1 MNMEEEKRCP
11 LCAEEMDWTD
21 QQFKPCQCGYQ
32 VCVWCWH
39 HIIDMAE
46 KEETEGRCPACRT
59 IYDKD
64 KIVAMQTDCGRT
76 VNKNSTRK
84 NKPPKVKPKTT
95 EVKKDLTNVRVIQ
108 RKMVY
113 VIGLPL
119 SLADEDLLQRK
130 EYFGQYGKVD
140 KVSLSRTAGG
150 AIQQFVNE
158 TCSVYIT
165 YSREEEAI
173 RCIQSVHGFVLEG
186 RFLRASF
193 GTAKYCH
200 AWLKNMPCN
209 NPTCLY
215 LHSIGA
221 DEDSFGKDEVAA
233 VHTRS
238 RVQQIVGAIDS
249 AVTRSGDVLP
259 PPVDDIYSSS
269 SAFTDKLAS
278 QNTMDAV
285 PGSVNGK
292 GEIIFSLP
300 STEKQGGIAAPLKMT
315 TFVDI
320 VGRSNCPDL
329 EKDGNVHED
338 RVLKLCSELS
348 SVTTS
353 GDIHAGQSYSFPNL
367 FRVSSSNHIEN
378 GISKNIPDRQAGED
392 SLLFE
397 DQGSKDL
404 YGPSQKS
411 CFLHPSYAANMS
423 EDSCGPALLQNKTHS
438 LGDFSV
444 DHNNEHNRED
454 EASLPVRCVNSVL
467 SDAWQ
472 EMKFQ
477 NSSKS
482 DRIYRSS
489 SSFSNDEIV
498 EHLRRL
504 DDGNLPNDDENSGL
518 EAVES
523 SIISN
528 IMSMDFDPWEGSST
542 KTNDASEF
550 LDETRGLN
558 GSSWNTLNSDQS
570 AYSYFRRDGFGSQV
584 VGSVLRDFGDNKEQ
598 YLRKPQYPGTR
609 AQSLAP
615 PGFAATSRDPP
626 PGFSS
631 CERTG
636 GMSRIPSG
644 SPLVN
649 TNSLSSTLLQL
660 PSTEFS
666 SSTDNVNFINPA
678 MLSCGVVKPLNVQK
692 IPGFEMMPVST
703 PNRSAYEDDKKL
715 WLMMQQQSLSAH
727 KDSKL
732 NQLFALQNPS
742 LLHEFGHTNH
752 MGNELSLDHIYG
764 LSSRLVN
771 QHQNYDTSSF
781 TQLSQQKYANG
792 HISNTNGYHMR
803 SFDDFQRKGGMP
815 MTELGRNERLGVNK
829 YFPGYGDLMF
839 SSGDV

>member
-1 MNMEEEKRCP
+1 
-11 LCAEEMDWTD
+11 
-21 QQFKPCQCGYQ
+21 
-32 VCVWCWH
+32 
-39 HIIDMAE
+39 MAA

-59 IYDKD
+59 IYDKE
-64 KIVAMQTDCGRT
+64 KIVAMQTECGRAMSKSS
-76 VNKNSTRK
+76 NRK

-165 YSREEEAI
+165 YSKEEEAI

-209 NPTCLY
+209 NPACLY

-238 RVQQIVGAIDS
+238 RVQQIVGAIDNV
-249 AVTRSGDVLP
+249 VTRSGDVLP
-259 PPVDDIYSSS
+259 PPVDDLCSSN
-269 SAFTDKLAS
+269 SAFTDRFTV
-278 QNTMDAV
+278 QNTVDVV

-300 STEKQGGIAAPLKMT
+300 STEKQGGIAAPHKMT

-320 VGRSNCPDL
+320 VGRSNCPDV
-329 EKDGNVHED
+329 EKDRNINED
-338 RVLKLCSELS
+338 RVSKLCSELS
-348 SVTTS
+348 SVTTN
-353 GDIHAGQSYSFPNL
+353 GEIHGGQPYSFPNL
-367 FRVSSSNHIEN
+367 FRVSSSNHVEN
-378 GISKNIPDRQAGED
+378 GLSKNIPDRPAGED

-397 DQGSKDL
+397 DQGPRDL

-411 CFLHPSYAANMS
+411 CFQHPSYVANIL
-423 EDSCGPALLQNKTHS
+423 EDACGPALLHNKTRS
-438 LGDFSV
+438 LGDFTGN
-444 DHNNEHNRED
+444 HYKEHNRED
-454 EASLPVRCVNSVL
+454 EVSLPIRCVNSVL

-482 DRIYRSS
+482 DKIYRSS
-489 SSFSNDEIV
+489 SSFSNEEIV

-504 DDGNLPNDDENSGL
+504 DDGNLPNDDQNSGL

-528 IMSMDFDPWEGSST
+528 IMSMDFDPWEGSLT

-550 LDETRGLN
+550 CDETRGLN
-558 GSSWNTLNSDQS
+558 GGSSWNTLNSDQS
-570 AYSYFRRDGFGSQV
+570 AYSYFKSDGFGSHV
-584 VGSVLRDFGDNKEQ
+584 AGSVLRDFGDNKEH
-598 YLRKPQYPGTR
+598 YLRKPQYTALLSGTR

-615 PGFAATSRDPP
+615 PGFAVPSRDPP
-626 PGFSS
+626 PGFSAS
-631 CERTG
+631 ERTG
-636 GMSRIPSG
+636 NGMSRIPSG

-649 TNSLSSTLLQL
+649 SDTLSSTFLQL

-666 SSTDNVNFINPA
+666 SSTDNVNFINSA
-678 MLSCGVVKPLNVQK
+678 VLTCGVVKPMNGQK
-692 IPGFEMMPVST
+692 IPGFEMKLA

-715 WLMMQQQSLSAH
+715 WVMMQQQSLSAH

-732 NQLFALQNPS
+732 NQLFALQTPS

-764 LSSRLVN
+764 LPSRLVD
-771 QHQNYDTSSF
+771 QHQNYVTSSL

-792 HISNTNGYHMR
+792 HLSNTNGYHR
-803 SFDDFQRKGGMP
+803 HSFDDFQRKSDMP